1 MANNCG
7 YKYCKDMGTKCYLWC
22 PRYGYMKGIKAIPQ
36 PDYAF
41 YEKAF
46 DGYAK
51 EQIKLVKV
59 PCNQISTLLDQI
71 TLMFNE
77 KLIDVST
84 PKRTQNDR
92 YYSAYTQLA
101 LSAIKA
107 NEPILQH
114 IKSIRREKKVIE

>member
-1 MANNCG
+1 MANSCG
-7 YKYCKDMGTKCYLWC
+7 YKYCKDMGRKCYLWC

-36 PDYAF
+36 PDF
-41 YEKAF
+41 EFQEKAF
-46 DGYAK
+46 DNYTE

-92 YYSAYTQLA
+92 YYSAYIQLA
-101 LSAIKA
+101 LSAIRA

>member
-7 YKYCKDMGTKCYLWC
+7 YKYCKDMGDKCYLWC
-22 PRYGYMKGIKAIPQ
+22 PRYGYMKGIKVIPQ
-36 PDYAF
+36 PDF
-41 YEKAF
+41 KFQEKAF
-46 DGYAK
+46 NGYPE
-51 EQIKLVKV
+51 EQVELVKV

-84 PKRTQNDR
+84 RKQSQSDT
-92 YYSAYTQLA
+92 YYSAYVGLA
-101 LSAIKA
+101 LSAIEA

-114 IKSIRREKKVIE
+114 IKSIRREKKVVK